1 MKTLKTLFLTL
12 IMAIGF
18 ASTASATRDTVQVYI
33 GGSYVNGVLS
43 TTLTTNVGD
52 TIVFCSA
59 IGTSVNYMVNTTSF
73 PGVTMG
79 QYFQYKVVGTDVPSF
94 TVTATAFTTTQ
105 TVITVYVNNITT
117 GVAEKAK
124 TNNLT
129 LFPNPTKNTFTVAS
143 IKTANISVYNQ
154 LGSLVKQQA
163 FENEAISLNITDL
176 PQGVYMVE
184 VWTDGKRSLSR
195 LVKE

>member
-18 ASTASATRDTVQVYI
+18 ASTASATKDTIMYN
-33 GGSYVNGVLS
+33 GNDTYVNGTLS
-43 TTLTTNVGD
+43 NTLTTNVGD
-52 TIVFCSA
+52 TIVFYSA
-59 IGTSVNYMVNTTSF
+59 LSMSINYMVNTTSF
-73 PGVTMG
+73 PGIAAM

-94 TVTATAFTTTQ
+94 TVTASYFTLTQ
-105 TVITVYVNNITT
+105 TVVTVYVNNITT